1 MGLQGRAWPLV
12 LVSKNGAAPV
22 SILAALMAA
31 TACDAP
37 PPSAPE
43 PGVVETTEGPVRGI
57 VRDDTPVW
65 EYRGIPYAAP
75 PTGERRFRA
84 PALPAVRDELLL
96 ADTYGPVCPQ
106 LATGIWDT
114 CHDGAAAGELVGDE
128 DCLSLNVMVPAAREP
143 GERLPVLVYVHGG
156 GFVFGCGRIGSGAF
170 AHHGDVVVVGLNY
183 RLGLLGFM
191 SSSAIAAGADDG
203 ALANWGVLDVVR
215 GLEWVHEN
223 IAAFGGDAD
232 NVTLM
237 GQSAGGV
244 AVCALAAS
252 PLGAELFARVGVL
265 SARCDVGRPLE
276 ALIEAGDQSAAA
288 LGCAGEGEGAL
299 ACLRAQP
306 ASDLVLHQAQLVAAG
321 TNPAELTLDGH
332 VLEAPAL
339 ATLLTSGSGA
349 RDLLV
354 GSTREEIPVTDPAV
368 IAAIEADYEG
378 TLIATA
384 HGGGLTLPP
393 EVLLDLYPAP
403 ADPAERVAAFEAF
416 LSDTVFNCAALDVAR
431 TFDALGARAFLYEF
445 SQNLSPALP
454 EVEALGAYHALDMA
468 YVLGELEQLQYL
480 GYFADESDHELSE
493 RMIRA
498 YAGFIRSG
506 TPDAA
511 PAWPA
516 LSPPAV
522 DYYDWSKDAS
532 APVRSDYRGGR
543 CDRLRDAL
551 IAVIAGGG

>member
-1 MGLQGRAWPLV
+1 MLRGRGWPQV
-12 LVSKNGAAPV
+12 FVSKNGAARV
-22 SILAALMAA
+22 SIVAALMAA

-37 PPSAPE
+37 PPSE
-43 PGVVETTEGPVRGI
+43 PALGVVETTEGPVRGI

-65 EYRGIPYAAP
+65 EYRGIPFAAP

-84 PALPAVRDELLL
+84 PAPPAARDELLL

-114 CHDGAAAGELVGDE
+114 CHDGAAAGELVGEE
-128 DCLSLNVMVPAAREP
+128 DCLSLNVMVPTAAKR
-143 GERLPVLVYVHGG
+143 GERLPVLVFVHGG
-156 GFVFGCGRIGSGAF
+156 GFVFGCGRLGSGAF

-191 SSSAIAAGADDG
+191 SSSAITSEADEG
-203 ALANWGVLDVVR
+203 ALANWGVLDIVR

-223 IAAFGGDAD
+223 IAAFGGDPD

-252 PLGAELFARVGVL
+252 PLGAGLFERVGVL
-265 SARCDVGRPLE
+265 SARCDVGRPLD
-276 ALIEAGDQSAAA
+276 AQIEVGDGIAAA
-288 LGCAGEGEGAL
+288 LGCAGEGADAL

-306 ASDLVLHQAQLVAAG
+306 ASGLVLRQAQLVAAG
-321 TNPAELTLDGH
+321 ANPAELTLDGH
-332 VLEAPAL
+332 VLEVPPL
-339 ATLLTSGSGA
+339 ATLLTNGA
-349 RDLLV
+349 GAPDLLV
-354 GSTREEIPVTDPAV
+354 GSTSEEIPVTDPAL

-384 HGGGLTLPP
+384 YGGGLTLPP
-393 EVLLDLYPAP
+393 EVLLDLYPPP
-403 ADPAERVAAFEAF
+403 ADPAQRVSAFEAF
-416 LSDTVFNCAALDVAR
+416 LSDTVFNCAALDAAR
-431 TFDALGARAFLYEF
+431 TFDALGAQTFLYEF

-468 YVLGELEQLQYL
+468 YVLGEFDQLEYY
-480 GYFADESDHELSE
+480 GYFAGESDYALSE

-498 YAGFIRSG
+498 YAGFVRSG
-506 TPDAA
+506 TPDAT
-511 PAWPA
+511 PAWPE
-516 LSPPAV
+516 LGPPAV
-522 DYYDWSKDAS
+522 EYYDWSKDAS

-551 IAVIAGGG
+551 IAVFAGGG